1 MRAVVFLIA
10 CSVSGWIWPAPV
22 AAQGSGY
29 GAQVIRCESSDGRRR
44 VCPADASVGVTLI
57 RQLSRSVCVRNQT
70 WGANRRGIWVSQGCR
85 AEFRLGR
92 HDFEEANDRGDD
104 RAHVV
109 RCESPRG
116 ALNECRVDLRGG
128 VRVLRQLSSAPCVAG
143 RSWGH
148 GRDVIWVSQGCRA
161 DFVIDAGRDDGRDD
175 DSIGH
180 DNVGRVGSARVIRC
194 ESQDGQPQ
202 HCDVPGLR
210 NARMVRQLSRS
221 PCVEDRS
228 WGRDRNGVWVG
239 EGCRAEFSVW

>member
-1 MRAVVFLIA
+1 MRALVFFIA
-10 CSVSGWIWPAPV
+10 CSVAGSIWPSAA
-22 AAQGSGY
+22 AAQASGY
-29 GAQVIRCESSDGRRR
+29 GAQVIRCESNDGRRKL
-44 VCPADASVGVTLI
+44 CPADAGEGVTLI

-92 HDFEEANDRGDD
+92 RDLEDGDERGGDD
-104 RAHVV
+104 HRAHPAQVV

-116 ALNECRVDLRGG
+116 AHNECRVDVRGG

-148 GRDVIWVSQGCRA
+148 GRGVIWVSQGCRA
-161 DFVIDAGRDDGRDD
+161 DFAIGTGSGDGGDDTDMG
-175 DSIGH
+175 
-180 DNVGRVGSARVIRC
+180 ARTIRC

-202 HCDVPGLR
+202 RCDVMGLR
-210 NARMVRQLSRS
+210 NARMLRQLSRS
-221 PCVEDRS
+221 PCVEGRS
-228 WGRDRNGVWVG
+228 WGWDRNGVWVG